1 MSTAGDAT
9 ASDRTGRTLENVKAA
24 LEIAKAGVTGIG
36 IPTGLEPAINGA
48 LELTTMLLNMKAN
61 KEDLSKLEEALK
73 KLTGIDASGP
83 SADLTKRVAA
93 FTSNLEPLVKECGSL
108 ATKHRFVRFL
118 KSKGYEEKIRAIK
131 NSIATQ
137 IQEFTFCGTVSIE
150 RLVTD
155 LASKVDNVR
164 TDEILGRLKY
174 VSARYNAE
182 NTPKRCMDGTRVK
195 IIQDMITFL
204 TGAPNTQQRV
214 LILSGSAGSGKSTI
228 AKTVASML
236 AEQNKTLAAS
246 FFFSRDY
253 RDRSNLKGLG
263 CTLAR
268 QLADYDSNYRHLLTK
283 VLEEDRSGILSA
295 DPHLQFQKLVVEL
308 LEKTP
313 TCTTPWVICLDAL
326 DECGEDRGQTCLRWL
341 SDALV
346 QIPMHIRFC
355 LTGRPDIPSYL
366 KFDRMR
372 ELTHSIILD
381 HIDPIVTNQ
390 DINLYVEHTLD
401 GSNWI
406 ARQDWKPRICDVQE
420 ITSRASGLFI
430 FASTAVRY
438 IERAATRVP
447 PQEAVDYLLSGASL
461 KNLHDLYKQIIDE
474 AIPMPVPGDNLT
486 QSFHD
491 SALRT
496 LAAIFHLFEPLG
508 CQSLATLLNITVE
521 KLRITL
527 QLLTAVI
534 HVPDTDD
541 GAIKIMHLS
550 FREFMT
556 SKIPETRQDLKC
568 GTEQQQCSLVY
579 DILRVMHKELQ
590 FNICRLPT
598 SYLRNTDMPEI
609 QSRLAT
615 YISGQLRY
623 ACRYWAD
630 HLTAVPFQFDV
641 ALNQKA
647 YEFLVDKFLFWLE
660 VLSLTGLV
668 GYGTG
673 ALSRCVAWIKGSL
686 HKEEAQPLH
695 DFCSDGQ
702 RFITFF
708 LPAIVQCAPQI
719 YISALALSP
728 TQSEIGT
735 RFRPNFPR
743 LLTVTKGTMR
753 QWPATVA
760 VLEGHTELVSS
771 VAFSPDGKYI
781 VSGSDDR
788 TVRIWDA
795 ESGEQLGD
803 LLEGH
808 TDEVNSVTFSPDGKH
823 IVSGSTDK
831 MVRIWDAESGEQ
843 LGDPLEGHTRWVKS
857 VAFSPDGKHI
867 VSGSDDASVHIWDA
881 ESGEQLGG
889 PLEGH
894 ISGVQSVAFSPDG
907 KHIVSG
913 SYDRTVRIWNAESGE
928 QLGDPLEGHTK
939 WVNSVAFSPDGKH
952 IVSGST
958 DKTVRI
964 WNAESGEQLG
974 DPLEGHT
981 KWVNSVAFSPD
992 GKHIVSGSGDDTIRI
1007 WDAESG
1013 EQLGDPLEGHTTWV
1027 NSVAFSP
1034 DGKHIVSGSGDDT
1047 IRIWDAESG
1056 EQLGG
1061 PLEGH
1066 TSGVQSVAFSPNGKH
1081 IVSGSDDTSVRIW
1094 DAESREHLADPLEG
1108 HTKAVHSVAFSPDG
1122 KHIVS
1127 GSDDCTVRIW
1137 DAECGDQLGD
1147 PLEGH
1152 TSEVQSVALGL

>member
-1 MSTAGDAT
+1 MSTAGGAT
-9 ASDRTGRTLENVKAA
+9 ASDRTGRILESVKGA
-24 LEIAKAGVTGIG
+24 LELAKAGVTGIS
-36 IPTGLEPAINGA
+36 IPMGLEPAINGA
-48 LELTTMLLNMKAN
+48 LELTTMLLTMKAN
-61 KEDLSKLEEALK
+61 KEDLTKLEETLK
-73 KLTGIDASGP
+73 KLTSIDASAP
-83 SADLTKRVAA
+83 SADL
-93 FTSNLEPLVKECGSL
+93 TSNLEPLVKECAAL
-108 ATKHRFVRFL
+108 A
-118 KSKGYEEKIRAIK
+118 SKRGIKQFFNSKKYQEKLGAIK

-174 VSARYNAE
+174 VSARYNTE

-550 FREFMT
+550 FREFMS
-556 SKIPETRQDLKC
+556 SKIPETRQDVKC

-590 FNICRLPT
+590 FNICQLPT
-598 SYLRNTDMPEI
+598 SYLRNMDMPEI
-609 QSRLAT
+609 QPRMTT

-630 HLTAVPFQFDV
+630 HLTAVPFHFDV
-641 ALNQKA
+641 AQKA
-647 YEFLVDKFLFWLE
+647 YKFLVDKFLFWLE
-660 VLSLTGLV
+660 VLSLTGMV
-668 GYGTG
+668 GYGTA
-673 ALSRCVAWIKGSL
+673 ALSRCAAWIKGNNAYL
-686 HKEEAQPLH
+686 GCIIPL
-695 DFCSDGQ
+695 
-702 RFITFF
+702 
-708 LPAIVQCAPQI
+708 
-719 YISALALSP
+719 
-728 TQSEIGT
+728 
-735 RFRPNFPR
+735 
-743 LLTVTKGTMR
+743 
-753 QWPATVA
+753 
-760 VLEGHTELVSS
+760 
-771 VAFSPDGKYI
+771 
-781 VSGSDDR
+781 
-788 TVRIWDA
+788 
-795 ESGEQLGD
+795 
-803 LLEGH
+803 
-808 TDEVNSVTFSPDGKH
+808 
-823 IVSGSTDK
+823 
-831 MVRIWDAESGEQ
+831 
-843 LGDPLEGHTRWVKS
+843 
-857 VAFSPDGKHI
+857 
-867 VSGSDDASVHIWDA
+867 
-881 ESGEQLGG
+881 
-889 PLEGH
+889 
-894 ISGVQSVAFSPDG
+894 
-907 KHIVSG
+907 
-913 SYDRTVRIWNAESGE
+913 
-928 QLGDPLEGHTK
+928 
-939 WVNSVAFSPDGKH
+939 
-952 IVSGST
+952 
-958 DKTVRI
+958 
-964 WNAESGEQLG
+964 
-974 DPLEGHT
+974 
-981 KWVNSVAFSPD
+981 
-992 GKHIVSGSGDDTIRI
+992 
-1007 WDAESG
+1007 
-1013 EQLGDPLEGHTTWV
+1013 
-1027 NSVAFSP
+1027 
-1034 DGKHIVSGSGDDT
+1034 
-1047 IRIWDAESG
+1047 
-1056 EQLGG
+1056 
-1061 PLEGH
+1061 
-1066 TSGVQSVAFSPNGKH
+1066 
-1081 IVSGSDDTSVRIW
+1081 
-1094 DAESREHLADPLEG
+1094 
-1108 HTKAVHSVAFSPDG
+1108 
-1122 KHIVS
+1122 
-1127 GSDDCTVRIW
+1127 
-1137 DAECGDQLGD
+1137 
-1147 PLEGH
+1147 
-1152 TSEVQSVALGL
+1152 